1 MNEFDA
7 KARGWDADPAKVE
20 RARKV
25 ADLVAARVP
34 ILAGARVLEVGAGT
48 GLLGFAL
55 KDRAA
60 HVTLADSSEE
70 MLAVSREKLRAR
82 GPCNVEVMAL
92 DLEKGELPPA
102 RFEVVCALLVLHHVA
117 DTEALLRGLH
127 QVLEPG
133 GYLCLSDL
141 DAEDGA
147 FHGHGFTGHN
157 GFDRRRLAAA
167 LERAGFGEVRFENA
181 FEIEKPV
188 HGGGLRRFPAVLA
201 VARRPAPGTTTPR

>member
-7 KARGWDADPAKVE
+7 RARGWDADPAKVD

-34 ILAGARVLEVGAGT
+34 ILAGARVLEIGAGT

-55 KDRAA
+55 KDRVA

-70 MLAVSREKLRAR
+70 MLAVSREKLRAQ
-82 GPCNVEVMAL
+82 GPCNVDVVAL
-92 DLEKGELPPA
+92 DLEKGQLPA
-102 RFEVVCALLVLHHVA
+102 SRYDVVCALQVLHHVA
-117 DTEALLRGLH
+117 DTEALLGRLH

-133 GYLCLSDL
+133 GYLCISDL

-147 FHGHGFTGHN
+147 FHGHGFHGHH
-157 GFDRRRLAAA
+157 GFDRGQLGAA
-167 LERAGFGEVRFENA
+167 LERAGFADVRFENA

-188 HGGGLRRFPAVLA
+188 QGGGLRRFPAFLA
-201 VARRPAPGTTTPR
+201 VARRAPGGPTRPR

>member
-25 ADLVAARVP
+25 AELVAARVP

-55 KDRAA
+55 RDRAG
-60 HVTLADSSEE
+60 HVTLADSSTE
-70 MLAVSREKLRAR
+70 MLAVARDKLRAQ
-82 GPCNVEVMAL
+82 GPCNVDVISL
-92 DLEKGELPPA
+92 DLVEGPLPAA
-102 RFEVVCALLVLHHVA
+102 RFEVVCALLVLHHVS
-117 DTEALLRGLH
+117 DTEALLRRLF
-127 QVLEPG
+127 QALEPG

-141 DAEDGA
+141 DAEDGS
-147 FHGHGFTGHN
+147 FHGHGKVPHE
-157 GFDRRRLAAA
+157 GFDRARMAEA
-167 LERAGFGEVRFENA
+167 LQRTGFIDARFETA

-188 HGGGLRRFPAVLA
+188 HGGQLRRFPAFLV
-201 VARRPAPGTTTPR
+201 VARRP